1 MYRLSFHGRIERKG
15 GVFVELKILNYLC
28 DHGGHADYADLL
40 NAFPSILETDGFLQM
55 LKDGG
60 YISASLT
67 AYSQVVLTPKGRAY
81 RSKLSADTEEHTNE
95 RTYVRAENRTTKV
108 VAVIAA
114 VASVVAAILAALA
127 YFFPR

>member
-1 MYRLSFHGRIERKG
+1 M
-15 GVFVELKILNYLC
+15 ELKILNYLC

-81 RSKLSADTEEHTNE
+81 RSKLAADADDRANE
-95 RTYVRAENRTTKV
+95 RAYVHAENRTTKV
-108 VAVIAA
+108 VAIIAA
-114 VASVVAAILAALA
+114 VASIVSAILAALA

>member
-1 MYRLSFHGRIERKG
+1 M
-15 GVFVELKILNYLC
+15 ELIIFNFLC
-28 DHGGHADYADLL
+28 EHGGHADYADLL

-81 RSKLSADTEEHTNE
+81 RSKLATDTEEHTNE
-95 RTYVRAENRTTKV
+95 RTYVRAENHTTKI

>member
-1 MYRLSFHGRIERKG
+1 MCRLSFHGRIERKG

-60 YISASLT
+60 YISAS
-67 AYSQVVLTPKGRAY
+67 RAY
-81 RSKLSADTEEHTNE
+81 RSKLATDTEEHTNE
-95 RTYVRAENRTTKV
+95 RTYVRAENRTTKI

>member
-1 MYRLSFHGRIERKG
+1 MCRLSFHGRIERKG

-81 RSKLSADTEEHTNE
+81 RSKLATDTEEHTNE
-95 RTYVRAENRTTKV
+95 RTYVRAENRTTKLSL
-108 VAVIAA
+108 IHI
-114 VASVVAAILAALA
+114 SEPTRP
-127 YFFPR
+127 Y